1 MARCAA
7 SATGSDPIR
16 RRRRFRSALRP
27 DRSRDGSR
35 NPSGEELMSDN
46 RKDTSADDRRHDP
59 RFVVNLPAHVTIRG
73 DRVLCK
79 LIDISLHG
87 ALVETAG
94 PVHVGDKV
102 SLDLPN
108 IGPTIATVLRIT
120 PTHMAMVFPGAVV
133 ISSLIPKE

>member
-1 MARCAA
+1 MAKDEIEA
-7 SATGSDPIR
+7 
-16 RRRRFRSALRP
+16 
-27 DRSRDGSR
+27 
-35 NPSGEELMSDN
+35 SGE
-46 RKDTSADDRRHDP
+46 DRRHDQ

-133 ISSLIPKE
+133 ISSLVPKD

>member
-1 MARCAA
+1 MSKDNAEV
-7 SATGSDPIR
+7 GS
-16 RRRRFRSALRP
+16 
-27 DRSRDGSR
+27 G
-35 NPSGEELMSDN
+35 
-46 RKDTSADDRRHDP
+46 DRRHDP

-73 DRVLCK
+73 ERVLCK

-87 ALVETAG
+87 ALVETSG

-133 ISSLIPKE
+133 ISSLIPKD

>member
-1 MARCAA
+1 MSEDKLHAGA
-7 SATGSDPIR
+7 DER
-16 RRRRFRSALRP
+16 RQ
-27 DRSRDGSR
+27 
-35 NPSGEELMSDN
+35 
-46 RKDTSADDRRHDP
+46 DP
-59 RFVVNLPAHVTIRG
+59 RFVVNLPAHVTVRG
-73 DRVLCK
+73 ERVLCK
-79 LIDISLHG
+79 LVDISLHG

-133 ISSLIPKE
+133 ISSLVPKDQ